1 MVVDIKA
8 DVDGKTLKQF
18 EELIEKRRKLL
29 HETTEQSVIA
39 CSIQVLKSIRA
50 ATKVAKTKGQP
61 LEFCSMPGLYYSMKR
76 EGKGKP
82 VPCLRFR
89 GSNTEFKL
97 QKGSVFVIV
106 EKGVK
111 ASLTQIYLWV
121 KVNGV
126 KYYLAATSEKAAKK
140 YMMDREKMRIERYK
154 GLAKM
159 ALGILMNKVSTS
171 ANASANENAGDK
183 VNGVA
188 TRNTNVRKQLQQGV
202 YEVTI
207 EDNLEYAKDAVKGGE
222 GEINTCL
229 QKAMNMIT
237 STINHKCEKLLSFE
251 PLEIPFPKN

>member
-1 MVVDIKA
+1 
-8 DVDGKTLKQF
+8 
-18 EELIEKRRKLL
+18 
-29 HETTEQSVIA
+29 
-39 CSIQVLKSIRA
+39 
-50 ATKVAKTKGQP
+50 
-61 LEFCSMPGLYYSMKR
+61 
-76 EGKGKP
+76 
-82 VPCLRFR
+82 
-89 GSNTEFKL
+89 
-97 QKGSVFVIV
+97 VFVIV

-140 YMMDREKMRIERYK
+140 YMMDREKKRIERYK

-159 ALGILMNKVSTS
+159 ALGILMNKVSIS
-171 ANASANENAGDK
+171 ANASANENAGEK